1 MKRLTACV
9 TVGAALLGMA
19 MVGSCWAAAAP
30 SWGFLDMDRGVA
42 AYYRVLKDLN
52 DQFQQF
58 QMEQER
64 QLREQHTTR
73 LLFDEERQQYLD
85 LSHMGAPTEAR
96 GKRLAELRMLSD
108 ERERRLFELR
118 KNEER
123 SEDEQAEYGPLNQLY
138 ERRMEDLTALQADL
152 QQSRLAKYE
161 ELTKLVTES
170 IDAVVKAVAEEQK
183 LGLVLRKEVVLFG
196 GLDITEDVLARLNAG
211 GEETTEPPTEEQ

>member
-9 TVGAALLGMA
+9 TAATALLSMA
-19 MVGSCWAAAAP
+19 MVGSCWAAAAAP
-30 SWGFLDMDRGVA
+30 SWGFVDMDRVA
-42 AYYRVLKDLN
+42 ADYRGMQELN

-64 QLREQHTTR
+64 QLREQHATR
-73 LLFDEERQQYLD
+73 LLFDEERQEYLD

-118 KNEER
+118 KNEKR
-123 SEDEQAEYGPLNQLY
+123 SEDEQAEYEPLNQLY
-138 ERRMEDLTALQADL
+138 ERRMEDLTALQADF

-170 IDAVVKAVAEEQK
+170 VDVAVKAVAEEQE
-183 LGLVLRKEVVLFG
+183 LGFVLRKEVVLFG
-196 GLDITEDVLARLNAG
+196 GLDITEDVLARLNAS

>member
-9 TVGAALLGMA
+9 TLGAALLSMA
-19 MVGSCWAAAAP
+19 MVGPCWAAAAAL
-30 SWGFLDMDRGVA
+30 SWGFVDMDRVGA
-42 AYYRVLKDLN
+42 EYRGMQELN
-52 DQFQQF
+52 GQFQQF

-73 LLFDEERQQYLD
+73 LLFDEERQEYLD

-96 GKRLAELRMLSD
+96 DERLAELRMLSD

-123 SEDEQAEYGPLNQLY
+123 SEDEQAEYELLNRLY

-170 IDAVVKAVAEEQK
+170 VDAVVKAVAEEEK
-183 LGLVLRKEVVLFG
+183 LGIVVRKDVVLFG

-211 GEETTEPPTEEQ
+211 DEETTEPPTEEQ

>member
-9 TVGAALLGMA
+9 TLGAALLSMA
-19 MVGSCWAAAAP
+19 MVGPCWAAAAAP
-30 SWGFLDMDRGVA
+30 SWGFVDMDRVGA
-42 AYYRVLKDLN
+42 EYRGMQELN
-52 DQFQQF
+52 GQFQQF

-73 LLFDEERQQYLD
+73 LLFDEERQEYLD

-96 GKRLAELRMLSD
+96 DERLAELRMLSD

-123 SEDEQAEYGPLNQLY
+123 SEDEQAEYELLNRLY

-170 IDAVVKAVAEEQK
+170 VDVAVKAVAEEQE

-211 GEETTEPPTEEQ
+211 DEETTEPPTEEQ